1 MHGTHQE
8 TPRRGRTE
16 RAAFALQMAE
26 QAERVGGRISELRQ
40 ERGWSK
46 AEMARRM
53 EGLTSGN
60 DVSRWEK
67 GQHLP
72 RSDTLEAIASLLDTT
87 VADLYAGPIAQRES
101 AGPTPD
107 LLGALDG
114 DTAEQLAAIR
124 ADLKELLEGQARIE
138 QTQAFFNS
146 VVQAGLAAQA
156 LPDADPDRAPGE
168 KPSAPEARAKGTRAS
183 GR

>member
-1 MHGTHQE
+1 
-8 TPRRGRTE
+8 
-16 RAAFALQMAE
+16 MAE

-87 VADLYAGPIAQRES
+87 VADLYAGPAAERDDRG
-101 AGPTPD
+101 ATPD
-107 LLGALDG
+107 LLSTLNG
-114 DTAEQLAAIR
+114 DPTERL
-124 ADLKELLEGQARIE
+124 ARIE
-138 QTQAFFNS
+138 E
-146 VVQAGLAAQA
+146 VLE
-156 LPDADPDRAPGE
+156 RM
-168 KPSAPEARAKGTRAS
+168 EARQVEALAIVAGIQHDLQARPQRRRRPADGEAES
-183 GR
+183 GG